1 MNLRR
6 WWPRRAGGLPPG
18 QRLLTEMPR
27 FSNAPL
33 RAAPAIPHDP
43 TVELRWPA
51 GTVVLRL
58 DELAGRPATEVVA
71 DFHCV
76 TTWSV
81 RDLRWSGVLMRD
93 LVRDL
98 VGDDVPAHALV
109 TGGDGAAARFVV
121 DDLLAENVVLATHL
135 DGEPIPLRHG
145 APLRLITPDQ
155 YGYKHV
161 KHVVRIE
168 FTSTLPDGHYGAKE
182 HLRGRVALEERHE
195 RLPNWLLR
203 RAYRV
208 TVPPTAIISDRTHAK
223 HPQGWRG

>member
-1 MNLRR
+1 MNPLR
-6 WWPRRAGGLPPG
+6 WWPRRASGLPPG

-27 FSNAPL
+27 FSDAPL
-33 RAAPAIPHDP
+33 RAAPAVPEDP
-43 TVELRWPA
+43 SVELAWP
-51 GTVVLRL
+51 GGGIVLRL
-58 DELAGRPATEVVA
+58 DDLAARPTTEIVA

-81 RDLRWSGVLMRD
+81 RGLRWSGVRVVD
-93 LVRDL
+93 LAEEF
-98 VGDDVPAHALV
+98 VGTEVSGYALV

-121 DDLLAENVVLATHL
+121 EDLLADDVLLATHL
-135 DGEPIPLRHG
+135 DGAPIPLRHG
-145 APLRLITPDQ
+145 APLRLITPAQ

-168 FTSTLPDGHYGAKE
+168 FTSTRPDGHYGPKE

-223 HPQGWRG
+223 HPRGWRG